1 MPCALRHLIFGEHAS
16 EHDMTHPKTIS
27 AAATCVLCT
36 VVACSQPASGTGA
49 SAGKA
54 TDQSATVAPGN
65 ACERK
70 LISAQDVAG
79 LFDEPITSSKN
90 IPGDPQSCEFST
102 AGFSSL
108 TISVRPG
115 QGIAAVDMYTSGKMD
130 DFEKSAPLAGV
141 GDAAVRSMQLN
152 RIVARKGD
160 LLCEVTGPGGA
171 RGADDPAVH
180 TLGMLCKKIFAGY

>member
-1 MPCALRHLIFGEHAS
+1 MA
-16 EHDMTHPKTIS
+16 HPKMIS
-27 AAATCVLCT
+27 AAAACVLCT
-36 VVACSQPASGTGA
+36 IAACSQPASGTGA

-54 TDQSATVAPGN
+54 TDQSTAVTPGN

-79 LFDEPITSSKN
+79 LFNEPIAGSKN

-115 QGIAAVDMYTSGKMD
+115 QGIAAVGMYTSGKMD
-130 DFEKSAPLAGV
+130 EFEKSAPLAGV
-141 GDAAVRSMQLN
+141 GDAAVRSVQLN
-152 RIVARKGD
+152 RVVARKGD
-160 LLCEVTGPGGA
+160 LLCEVTGPGSA
-171 RGADDPAVH
+171 RSADDPAIR
-180 TLGMLCKKIFAGY
+180 TLGMLCQKIFAGY

>member
-1 MPCALRHLIFGEHAS
+1 MPCAHRHLILGELAS
-16 EHDMTHPKTIS
+16 EHDMAHPKTIS

-49 SAGKA
+49 SA
-54 TDQSATVAPGN
+54 
-65 ACERK
+65 
-70 LISAQDVAG
+70 
-79 LFDEPITSSKN
+79 DEPITSSKN